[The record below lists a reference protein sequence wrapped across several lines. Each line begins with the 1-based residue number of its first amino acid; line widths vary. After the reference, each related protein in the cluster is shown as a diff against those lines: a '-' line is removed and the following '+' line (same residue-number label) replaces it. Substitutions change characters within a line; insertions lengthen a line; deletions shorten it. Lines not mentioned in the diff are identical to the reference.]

1 MSDDLS
7 GKTVC
12 VIDDGQFVSVAERLA
27 REFGRVYF
35 HNPSLVEGFPT
46 VPRNAI
52 GRGFDEFKW
61 VRELWSVKD
70 EVDLFVFL
78 DCQQSALQAELEGQ
92 GKRVI
97 GSRTAEN
104 LEQDRIGFKAVQ
116 ERLGL
121 HVPVHEVVH
130 GLKAL
135 HEHLLKVVDKWVKFN
150 RYRGSFETQHHIN
163 YELSLPWLN
172 ALAVELGPFADKIP
186 FLVEDPIR
194 GAVEIGYDGFCFN
207 GQFPS
212 KTLFGPEIKSKCYI
226 GAVVNYE
233 DLDER
238 IRAVNEAL
246 APELAKAGY
255 RNFFSTE
262 IRIAQDDENFEDG
275 EPVLIEPTC
284 RIPSPPFEAE
294 LEIYGNLGAM
304 LWHGSV
310 GEVIEPEM
318 TAKFAV
324 AARVSHDDDSKVWRA
339 IQLKD
344 EVRQWVKLYDAC
356 KVDETYWIAPKP
368 PHAQRIGCIVG
379 TGPSIEDAVEH
390 CREVREEIKDQP
402 VSSEFDALVDAL
414 REIHEAEKQGIEFGK
429 QPVPEPEVVL
439 EEAK

>member
-1 MSDDLS
+1 MSEDLS
-7 GKTVC
+7 SKSVC
-12 VIDDGQFVSVAERLA
+12 ICDDGQFAEVAVRLSK
-27 REFGRVYF
+27 EFGRVYF
-35 HNPSLVEGFPT
+35 HNPSLIEGFPKI
-46 VPRNAI
+46 PKNSI
-52 GRGFDEFKW
+52 GKGFDEFTW
-61 VRELWSVKD
+61 VRDLWTIKD
-70 EVDLFVFL
+70 KVDLFVFL
-78 DCQQSALQAELEGQ
+78 DCQNAGLQAELESQ

-97 GSRTAEN
+97 GSRTAES
-104 LEQDRIGFKAVQ
+104 LEQDRIGFKKIQ

-121 HVPVHEVVH
+121 HVPVHAVVH
-130 GLKAL
+130 GLGAL
-135 HEHLLKVVDKWVKFN
+135 REHLNGVEDKWVKFN

-163 YELSLPWLN
+163 SKLSGPWLD
-172 ALAVELGPFADKIP
+172 ALAVELGPMANLIE

-207 GQFPS
+207 GQFPP

-226 GAVVNYE
+226 GSVVNYE
-233 DLDER
+233 DMDER

-262 IRIAQDDENFEDG
+262 IRIADGDDNFEDG

-318 TAKFAV
+318 TDKFAV
-324 AARVSHDDDSKVWRA
+324 ACRVSHDDDSKGWRA
-339 IQLKD
+339 IQLED
-344 EVRQWVKLYDAC
+344 DVRQWVKLYDAC
-356 KVDETYWIAPKP
+356 YVDETFWISPKE

-379 TGPSIEDAVEH
+379 IGPTIEDAIEH
-390 CREVREEIKDQP
+390 CREVREAIKDQP

-414 REIHEAEKQGIEFGK
+414 KELQNAKEQDIEFGK
-429 QPVPEPEVVL
+429 QPIPEPAIVL
-439 EEAK
+439 EEA